1 MEAKLNI
8 EGIKKMLER
17 KDLDSKLRRSLEDKL
32 KVLKD
37 NKTINKND

>member
-1 MEAKLNI
+1 MEAKLNT

-32 KVLKD
+32 KALKD

>member
-17 KDLDSKLRRSLEDKL
+17 KDLEPRLRTELERKL
-32 KVLKD
+32 KQLENDTTILK
-37 NKTINKND
+37 